1 MQLQNIMITFIRS
14 LTFMLMFTFQVNA
27 SSIALFHALEEDL
40 AALKI
45 EGATQVRS
53 FTVGDSSV
61 IQLSLDGHAI
71 YAVKMG
77 SGCVQTCLSAQ
88 ALLAKQKCDLA
99 ISIGPVGDISGRLDS
114 TKWFRVSEVVSWQ
127 RGSQSEAGF
136 QYHRDARILTAAP
149 SAFKLSDANYDSLT
163 TLSVASGEMFVASD
177 TFRSELASRTK
188 CDAVDMNLFG
198 LLTVLKSH
206 KVDGIHLR
214 IPSDKADNKASQD
227 FRRFTEEY
235 KGEGGRIAA
244 KIIRSLPEDKTSPD
258 AHPSLRKILSGPQR
272 EEPPPQAPQSETEK
286 AAPANSDD
294 SRSRPAR

>member
-1 MQLQNIMITFIRS
+1 MLTLIRA
-14 LTFMLMFTFQVNA
+14 LTLLLIFTFQVNA

-61 IQLSLDGHAI
+61 IQLSFNGHAI

-114 TKWFRVSEVVSWQ
+114 TKWYRVSEVVSWQ
-127 RGSQSEAGF
+127 RGSESDAGF
-136 QYHRDARILTAAP
+136 QYHRDARIATTAS
-149 SAFKLSDANYDSLT
+149 SAFKLSDGAYGGMA
-163 TLSVASGEMFVASD
+163 TLSVASGEMFIASD

-198 LLTVLKSH
+198 LLAVLKSH

-214 IPSDKADNKASQD
+214 IPSDKADDKASQD
-227 FRRFTEEY
+227 FRKFTEDY

-258 AHPSLRKILSGPQR
+258 AHPSLRKILSGPQK
-272 EEPPPQAPQSETEK
+272 EEPLPQAPQSDREK

-294 SRSRPAR
+294 SHSRPAR